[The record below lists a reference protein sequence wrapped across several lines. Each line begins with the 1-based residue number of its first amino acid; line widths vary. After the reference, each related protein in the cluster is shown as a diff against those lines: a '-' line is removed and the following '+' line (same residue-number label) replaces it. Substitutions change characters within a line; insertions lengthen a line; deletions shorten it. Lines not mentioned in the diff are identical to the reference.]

1 MMKKAGDALGVA
13 PTRVFG
19 KDRFATCVAVNDTFK
34 NVLNGDTI
42 CVATGMDFPD
52 ALAGGV
58 FAALN
63 RAPLF
68 LINGKTTTL
77 TLSDTQKSYLKA
89 KSPQKIY
96 TFGGTG
102 AVPDSH
108 VQIIAKASI

>member
-1 MMKKAGDALGVA
+1 ML
-13 PTRVFG
+13 
-19 KDRFATCVAVNDTFK
+19 
-34 NVLNGDTI
+34 

-63 RAPLF
+63 KAPLF
-68 LINGKTTTL
+68 LVNGKSKTL
-77 TLSDTQKSYLKA
+77 TLSESQKSYLKS

-102 AVPDSH
+102 AVPDNH
-108 VQIIAKASI
+108 VKVVSGASV